1 MAGESQIQRHRRT
14 SPVIF
19 VTVAS
24 LASLASL
31 VTNFPDESGGQV
43 YEETSPMV
51 FASLASLASLVT
63 NFAGEFGGQVYE
75 ETSPAVSVTNT
86 ITFL

>member
-1 MAGESQIQRHRRT
+1 
-14 SPVIF
+14 
-19 VTVAS
+19 
-24 LASLASL
+24 
-31 VTNFPDESGGQV
+31 
-43 YEETSPMV
+43 MV

>member
-1 MAGESQIQRHRRT
+1 
-14 SPVIF
+14 
-19 VTVAS
+19 
-24 LASLASL
+24 
-31 VTNFPDESGGQV
+31 
-43 YEETSPMV
+43 MV
-51 FASLASLASLVT
+51 FASLASLASLASVVT